1 VIALVDLAFVK
12 RSRERKGFFCQLLCS
27 KVPSVFVP
35 HSSGSMM
42 SHDAV
47 DGSPP
52 LTMAMHAFR
61 CRRMSEDVTCAQVRK
76 VGEDGAPSLTMAMH
90 AFRCRRMSV
99 EESQSEKIEVHGKK
113 RWILKIRTGV
123 SGGVLPPKKQR
134 RILFIRCQADA
145 SPDCSIQCVNP
156 AVLDVE
162 YDADSE

>member
-1 VIALVDLAFVK
+1 M
-12 RSRERKGFFCQLLCS
+12 
-27 KVPSVFVP
+27 FVP

-42 SHDAV
+42 SHGAV

-61 CRRMSEDVTCAQVRK
+61 CRRMS
-76 VGEDGAPSLTMAMH
+76 
-90 AFRCRRMSV
+90 V
-99 EESQSEKIEVHGKK
+99 EESQSETVEVHGKK

-134 RILFIRCQADA
+134 RI
-145 SPDCSIQCVNP
+145 SIQCVNP

>member
-1 VIALVDLAFVK
+1 M
-12 RSRERKGFFCQLLCS
+12 
-27 KVPSVFVP
+27 FVP

-61 CRRMSEDVTCAQVRK
+61 CRRMT
-76 VGEDGAPSLTMAMH
+76 
-90 AFRCRRMSV
+90 V
-99 EESQSEKIEVHGKK
+99 EESQSETIEVHGKK
-113 RWILKIRTGV
+113 GWILKIRTGV

-134 RILFIRCQADA
+134 RILLIRCQADA